1 MALDNKKKPL
11 RKGIGKIRTAL
22 SNAMSG
28 SVAAADKNETDP
40 DLKLGIEAKKN
51 PLISTKSAAPLP
63 TIADEERSLNTD
75 EQKNDASNI
84 IVANSLPNAG
94 NEILDGAIKD
104 ENTSF
109 QELTNAAKI
118 AKEADVEEQKIK
130 TQTAQQNIDVSNAL
144 SETAKNLYTS
154 SDGAVAGYETT
165 ATKEQVEKDLAE
177 QTKKDIYSSIDLPT
191 GLALDQLGVQ
201 DYFPTIGDNII
212 TGSFSGRRLGSVTM
226 FGAGGT
232 VIPFG
237 LMDARKRA
245 LVDAAQKKQAAMQKL
260 QELPNAPEQLNAAF
274 KQYAHQRISELSEK
288 HNYDPSAFM
297 KDKEAMSELYRLQTT
312 AESMVNV
319 DKQFDELIKNR
330 VGADGKPEYY
340 IPEELLKQMYDYQ
353 MGKVDNMEDYFS
365 GKKNVS
371 ELLKNAK
378 NFADGTRMAD
388 ARIAE
393 LLKYPR
399 ELPMNLKK
407 GTQIDQAALDEIN
420 AARKKVAGGT
430 GYDAY
435 LSVIKKYY
443 DIDVDGVVDPWMN
456 DAGYAQDDPARQ
468 WVKDY
473 FEAQIPKETI
483 EQKIDYQANKDF
495 DYYKFN
501 KEFDYK
507 KTQEMAYWET
517 VAAKFKDANTE
528 KELMA
533 VQARINAETDPN
545 KKASMLADAYNNI
558 PGFASLGFK
567 VQQDK
572 NNPNRVYGYVAVPG
586 GERRKSTTVEN
597 DRAKIYCDGKG
608 WVTFSELKQNVKR
621 TKNGDGTYSLKYNE
635 GYTPVTRGTGS
646 SQVEFDND
654 MGTIIDASAGNNIDV
669 SAYEHQIEAG
679 YTSGGK
685 RYPLTTKNGQ
695 YYSNAKDKTMFVT
708 TKVNPMIQGPVVDD
722 KPTFRASK
730 VSFQMQSDIEDFGQ
744 LQTLEVLSGVKGETE
759 DKFEGNE

>member
-1 MALDNKKKPL
+1 MAKEIREQRKQDRLDRKNK
-11 RKGIGKIRTAL
+11 RRGILTAMDVNKAS
-22 SNAMSG
+22 SNKS
-28 SVAAADKNETDP
+28 SVVADNFVTV
-40 DLKLGIEAKKN
+40 EAKKN
-51 PLISTKSAAPLP
+51 PLISTKTVALLN
-63 TIADEERSLNTD
+63 TIADEERSLSTD

-118 AKEADVEEQKIK
+118 AKEADTEEQKIK
-130 TQTAQQNIDVSNAL
+130 TQTAQENIDFSNAL

-154 SDGAVAGYETT
+154 SDGSLGGYETT
-165 ATKEQVEKDLAE
+165 TTKEQVEKDLAE
-177 QTKKDIYSSIDLPT
+177 KTKKDIYSSIDLPT
-191 GLALDQLGVQ
+191 GLALEQLGVQ

-297 KDKEAMSELYRLQTT
+297 KDKEAMAELYRLQTT
-312 AESMVNV
+312 AEAMVNV

-353 MGKVDNMEDYFS
+353 MGKLDNMEDYFS

-371 ELLKNAK
+371 ELLRNAR
-378 NFADGTRMAD
+378 NFADGTRMVD

-420 AARKKVAGGT
+420 AARKKVAAGS

-435 LSVIKKYY
+435 LSVIKKFY

-456 DAGYAQDDPARQ
+456 DAGYAQDDPARK

-483 EQKIDYQANKDF
+483 EQKVDYQANKDF

-533 VQARINAETDPN
+533 VQARINAETDDK
-545 KKASMLADAYNNI
+545 KKAALLADAYNNI
-558 PGFASLGFK
+558 PGFASLSAK
-567 VQQDK
+567 VQQDQY
-572 NNPNRVYGYVAVPG
+572 NPDRVYASVAVPG
-586 GERRKSTTVEN
+586 GERKKSTTVKN
-597 DRAKIYCDGKG
+597 DNAKIYCDGKG
-608 WVTFSELKQNVKR
+608 WVSFSELKKNVYYDDK
-621 TKNGDGTYSLKYNE
+621 GVLTYKPGYN
-635 GYTPVTRGTGS
+635 PVTRGTGNNK
-646 SQVEFDND
+646 VEFDTD
-654 MGTIIDASAGNNIDV
+654 MGILLNASAGGSVDV
-669 SAYEHQIEAG
+669 TANEHQIEAG

-685 RYPLTTKNGQ
+685 RYALTTKNGQ
-695 YYSNAKDKTMFVT
+695 YYSNAKDKTLFVT
-708 TKVNPMIQGPVVDD
+708 TKVNPMISTIGPDGT
-722 KPTFRASK
+722 PTLRASR
-730 VSFQMQSDIEDFGQ
+730 VSLQMHSDLEDFGQ